1 MGFCPSME
9 NLPRRDGG
17 AVVPMVGV
25 LLVPV
30 VTVRFGCVGQ
40 EKRFEFFKVSV
51 AVGGG
56 AMGRFNAVCC
66 PMGCAGGMMVRLV
79 LFALL

>member
-30 VTVRFGCVGQ
+30 VTVRFACDGQ
-40 EKRFEFFKVSV
+40 EKMFEFFKVSV

-56 AMGRFNAVCC
+56 DPCSVASSSSWSHEFCESC
-66 PMGCAGGMMVRLV
+66 T
-79 LFALL
+79 